1 MSSNARVLYPAPADT
16 PSHAL
21 ATGTSPSDVVMQAYS
36 LAFSSSQVR
45 IILVTMPFESTCLSR
60 ATKVFPSYSEEVFV
74 VDNDIKNGEQ
84 NEEVLSQKNMVQALD
99 ALSNHVR

>member
-1 MSSNARVLYPAPADT
+1 M
-16 PSHAL
+16 
-21 ATGTSPSDVVMQAYS
+21 
-36 LAFSSSQVR
+36 
-45 IILVTMPFESTCLSR
+45 
-60 ATKVFPSYSEEVFV
+60 